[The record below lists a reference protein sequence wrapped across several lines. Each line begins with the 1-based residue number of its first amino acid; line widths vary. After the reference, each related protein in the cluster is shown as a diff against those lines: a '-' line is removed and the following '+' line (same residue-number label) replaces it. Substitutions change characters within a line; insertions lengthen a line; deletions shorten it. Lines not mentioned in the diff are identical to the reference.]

1 LQPIEIYN
9 DRYIVYSL
17 ANFCFGGNKRPSDF
31 DTMVYRQTFLFDREG
46 NLVSIQ
52 APEIIPFSISSK
64 GAVNDYRPTPIE
76 GKAMERVFAKVGY
89 SPDMAAASLSVDKN
103 EMVRLDEVADD
114 IIIDL
119 KYATPD
125 NITGKPVYDSNI
137 AWRRR
142 GTAIKLKR
150 ANEGLMEQGY
160 RIKEW
165 DAYRAEKDAR
175 RLHEVAKNSYY
186 FIDPKIGS
194 NHTRGAAVDVTL
206 VDMDGNELD
215 MPSKYDEMS
224 EKAHRTYK
232 HASPEQK
239 RNALILENAMK
250 EAGFIPL
257 ENEWWHFDDSEYRS
271 YGFLPSLPE

>member
-1 LQPIEIYN
+1 
-9 DRYIVYSL
+9 
-17 ANFCFGGNKRPSDF
+17 
-31 DTMVYRQTFLFDREG
+31 
-46 NLVSIQ
+46 
-52 APEIIPFSISSK
+52 PEIIPFSISSK

-137 AWRRR
+137 AWLRR

-150 ANEGLMEQGY
+150 ANEALMEQGY
-160 RIKEW
+160 RIKVW
-165 DAYRAEKDAR
+165 DAYRSEKNHR
-175 RLHEVAKNSYY
+175 LLHETAKNSYY
-186 FIDPKIGS
+186 FIDPRIGS

-206 VDMDGNELD
+206 VDAEGNEVD
-215 MPSKYDEMS
+215 MPSSFDEMS
-224 EKAHRTYK
+224 QKAHRDYK
-232 HASPEQK
+232 LASAEQK
-239 RNALILENAMK
+239 KN
-250 EAGFIPL
+250 
-257 ENEWWHFDDSEYRS
+257 
-271 YGFLPSLPE
+271 

>member
-1 LQPIEIYN
+1 
-9 DRYIVYSL
+9 
-17 ANFCFGGNKRPSDF
+17 
-31 DTMVYRQTFLFDREG
+31 
-46 NLVSIQ
+46 
-52 APEIIPFSISSK
+52 PEIIPFSISSK

-206 VDMDGNELD
+206 VDRDGKELD